1 MSTSLLYHTWGIR
14 GYTHIHTRYEK
25 GCTIFRV
32 EQEASG
38 VRSSCC
44 GSREVNK
51 RGTTERTF
59 KTTPVGNR
67 SILIELPV
75 QRVECLKCGVVR
87 QVKVQFSGQ
96 RRRYTKGL
104 ERYALDLSR
113 HMTIQDVAYHL
124 NVSWDTIKDIQKRYL
139 HRRFDK
145 PKLGKLKRM
154 AIDEIHL
161 GSRSGYLTVVMD
173 LSTGAVI
180 EVAEGKS
187 AAALDP
193 FWKRLKHS
201 RAQVEA
207 VATDMGP
214 AYIKAVRENL
224 PEATL
229 VFDHFHVIKLY
240 NDKLTKLRRAVAKEA
255 DALGKKA
262 LKGTRWLLMK
272 TPANLVVEKDEHT
285 RLQEALQLNQP
296 LATAYYLKD
305 DLRRVWQQEDKEAAA
320 FLLDDWIKRAA
331 VSGIQM
337 LKQFANTLAAYR
349 SGILAYY
356 DFDRLSTGP
365 LEGTNNKIKT
375 LQKMAYGFRDRGF
388 LKLKIKGLHES
399 KYALVG

>member
-14 GYTHIHTRYEK
+14 GYTYIHTRYEK
-25 GCTIFRV
+25 GCTVFRV
-32 EQEASG
+32 EQEDSSL
-38 VRSSCC
+38 RSSCC
-44 GSREVNK
+44 GSREVKK
-51 RGTTERTF
+51 RGACERTF
-59 KTTPVGNR
+59 KMTPVGNR
-67 SILIELPV
+67 PVLIELPV
-75 QRVECLKCGVVR
+75 QRVECLGCGAVR
-87 QVKVQFSGQ
+87 QVEVQFAKP
-96 RRRYTKGL
+96 RRSYTKGF

-113 HMTIQDVAYHL
+113 PMTIQDVAHPL
-124 NVSWDTIKDIQKRYL
+124 DVGWDTIKDIQKRYL
-139 HRRFDK
+139 HWRFAK
-145 PKLGKLKRM
+145 PKLGKLKRI
-154 AIDEIHL
+154 AIDEIYL

-173 LSTGAVI
+173 LSSGAVI
-180 EVAEGKS
+180 EVAEGKQ

-193 FWKRLKHS
+193 FWKRLQHS

-224 PEATL
+224 PKATW

-240 NDKLTKLRRAVAKEA
+240 NDTLTALRRAVAKEA
-255 DALGKKA
+255 DVLGKQA

-272 TPANLVVEKDEHT
+272 TPRNLAFEKDEQT
-285 RLQEALQLNQP
+285 RLQEALRLNQP
-296 LATAYYLKD
+296 LATAYYMKD
-305 DLRRVWQQEDKEAAA
+305 DLRRVWQQEDKESAA

-331 VSGIQM
+331 VSGITM

-365 LEGTNNKIKT
+365 LEGTHNKIKT
-375 LQKMAYGFRDRGF
+375 LQKMAYGFRDKEF
-388 LKLKIKGLHES
+388 LKLKIKGLHET

>member
-1 MSTSLLYHTWGIR
+1 
-14 GYTHIHTRYEK
+14 
-25 GCTIFRV
+25 
-32 EQEASG
+32 
-38 VRSSCC
+38 
-44 GSREVNK
+44 VNK
-51 RGTTERTF
+51 RGITERTF

-67 SILIELPV
+67 PVLIELPV
-75 QRVECLKCGVVR
+75 QRVECLGCGVVR
-87 QVKVQFSGQ
+87 QVEIPFAKP
-96 RRRYTKGL
+96 RRGYTKSF
-104 ERYALDLSR
+104 ERYALELSG
-113 HMTIQDVAYHL
+113 HMTIRDVAHHL
-124 NVSWDTIKDIQKRYL
+124 NVGWDTIKDIQKRYL
-139 HRRFDK
+139 HRRFNK

-154 AIDEIHL
+154 AIDEIYL

-173 LSTGAVI
+173 LSSGAVI
-180 EVAEGKS
+180 EVAEGKH

-224 PEATL
+224 PKATL

-240 NDKLTKLRRAVAKEA
+240 HDKLTKLRRAVAKEA
-255 DALGKKA
+255 DVLGKKA

-272 TPANLVVEKDEHT
+272 TPCNLVVDKDEHT

-296 LATAYYLKD
+296 LATAYYMKD
-305 DLRRVWQQEDKEAAA
+305 DLRRVWQQEDKESAA
-320 FLLDDWIKRAA
+320 FVLDDWIKRAR

-337 LKQFANTLAAYR
+337 LKTFANTLAAYR

-375 LQKMAYGFRDRGF
+375 LQKMAYGFRDKEF
-388 LKLKIKGLHES
+388 LKLKIKGLHET

>member
-14 GYTHIHTRYEK
+14 GYVYRHTRYED
-25 GCTIFRV
+25 GGTVFSV
-32 EQEASG
+32 VQEESSL
-38 VRSSCC
+38 RCSCC
-44 GSREVNK
+44 SSRHVKK
-51 RGTTERTF
+51 RGTTNRTF

-67 SILIELPV
+67 AISIELAV
-75 QRVECLKCGVVR
+75 QRVEWMDCGIVR
-87 QVKVQFSGQ
+87 QVNVQFAKQ
-96 RRRYTKGL
+96 RRSYTKGF
-104 ERYALDLSR
+104 ERYGLDLSR
-113 HMTIQDVAYHL
+113 HMTILDVAQHL
-124 NVSWDTIKDIQKRYL
+124 DVSWDTIEDIQKRYL
-139 HRRFDK
+139 HRRFNK
-145 PKLGKLKRM
+145 PKLGKLKRL
-154 AIDEIHL
+154 AIDEIYL

-173 LSTGAVI
+173 LSSGAVI
-180 EVAEGKS
+180 EVAEGKH
-187 AAALDP
+187 AAALEP
-193 FWKRLKHS
+193 FWKRLKRSHA
-201 RAQVEA
+201 RVEA

-240 NDKLTKLRRAVAKEA
+240 NEKLTKLRRAVANEA
-255 DALGKKA
+255 DILGKQA

-272 TPANLVVEKDEHT
+272 TPCNLEVEKDEHT

-296 LATAYYLKD
+296 LATAYYMKD
-305 DLRRVWQQEDKEAAA
+305 DLRRVWLQDDKEAAA

-375 LQKMAYGFRDRGF
+375 LQKMAYGFRDKEF
-388 LKLKIKGLHES
+388 LKLKIKGLHET